1 MTDMNTS
8 ESDERV
14 VLVVEDEPDVAETY
28 RLWLDLDY
36 EVRLASSGTD
46 ALEQLDEDVDVV
58 LLDRMMPGMSGDE
71 VLAEMR
77 DRGYDCP
84 VAIVSAVD
92 PDFDIIEMGFDDYI
106 TKPPT
111 ADELRET
118 IDDLL
123 ERSERAEKVREYRS
137 LLTKRAMLEEQ
148 KTEKE
153 LAQSEAYADLQERID
168 DLEADLDDEQ
178 DRLLDDAAFVG
189 ALREF
194 EEEDG

>member
-1 MTDMNTS
+1 MTSMETPD
-8 ESDERV
+8 DPV

-28 RLWLDLDY
+28 QLWLTADY
-36 EVRLASSGTD
+36 EVRLAESGGK
-46 ALEQLDEDVDVV
+46 ALEKIDDDVDVV
-58 LLDRMMPGMSGDE
+58 LLDRMMPGISGDE
-71 VLAEMR
+71 VLAEIR

-111 ADELRET
+111 AAGIRET

-123 ERSERAEKVREYRS
+123 ERSERADKVREYRS

-148 KTEKE
+148 KSEAKRKE
-153 LAQSEAYADLQERID
+153 SDAYADLQERID
-168 DLEADLDDEQ
+168 TLESELETDE
-178 DRLLDDAAFVG
+178 DRLLDDAEFIG

-194 EEEDG
+194 EEDEQ

>member
-1 MTDMNTS
+1 
-8 ESDERV
+8 
-14 VLVVEDEPDVAETY
+14 
-28 RLWLDLDY
+28 
-36 EVRLASSGTD
+36 
-46 ALEQLDEDVDVV
+46 
-58 LLDRMMPGMSGDE
+58 

>member
-28 RLWLDLDY
+28 QLWLDLDY
-36 EVRLASSGTD
+36 EVRLASSGKD

-168 DLEADLDDEQ
+168 DLEADLDDQQ

>member
-1 MTDMNTS
+1 MTDMDAT
-8 ESDERV
+8 DDPV

-28 RLWLDLDY
+28 KLWLDLDY
-36 EVRLASSGTD
+36 EVRLANSGAD
-46 ALEQLDEDVDVV
+46 ALEQLDEDVGVV

-71 VLAEMR
+71 VLAEIR

-137 LLTKRAMLEEQ
+137 LLSKRAMLEEQ
-148 KTEKE
+148 KAEKE
-153 LAQSEAYADLQERID
+153 LTQSEAYTDLQERID
-168 DLEADLDDEQ
+168 DLEADLDGEQ
-178 DRLLDDAAFVG
+178 DHLLDDAAFVG

-194 EEEDG
+194 EEDDG

>member
-1 MTDMNTS
+1 MTDMNT
-8 ESDERV
+8 SDERV

-28 RLWLDLDY
+28 QLWLDLDY
-36 EVRLASSGTD
+36 EVRLASSGKE
-46 ALEQLDEDVDVV
+46 ALEKLDEDVDVV
-58 LLDRMMPGMSGDE
+58 LLDRMMPGISGDE

-118 IDDLL
+118 IDDLI

-137 LLTKRAMLEEQ
+137 LLTKRAMLQEQ

-153 LAQSEAYADLQERID
+153 LTESEAYDDLQQRID
-168 DLEADLDDEQ
+168 DLKADLDGEQ

-194 EEEDG
+194 EEDDG